1 MADSGGDEGGPSLLV
16 VVVDINPNQLLFARK
31 PNSLSQLLN
40 CVLCLINSHLM
51 LEPRHRA
58 ALVAA
63 HAAGCS
69 FLFPSAEVKEE
80 GKLLRQ
86 QDGQYE
92 EFAVVEAVVRRRVAQ
107 VIAADEGGGHGR
119 SNESL
124 LAGAMAMAL
133 AHVNRQQAAAPA
145 GSKVSARMLVLSASG
160 DSAAQYMNY
169 MNVFFT
175 AQKLNIPVDVC
186 MIGQDSG
193 LLQQGSDITG
203 GLYIKV
209 TQLGEL
215 LQYLTWLFLP
225 GPTVRKMLGAP
236 PPVKVDYRAA
246 CFCHR
251 QLVDV
256 GYVCS
261 VCLSIFC
268 KFNPVCTTCHSVFK
282 APGLPPMKK
291 KKMVEAGKK

>member
-1 MADSGGDEGGPSLLV
+1 
-16 VVVDINPNQLLFARK
+16 
-31 PNSLSQLLN
+31 
-40 CVLCLINSHLM
+40 M

-92 EFAVVEAVVRRRVAQ
+92 EFAVVQAVVRRRVAQ

-133 AHVNRQQAAAPA
+133 AHVNRQQAAAPP
-145 GSKVSARMLVLSASG
+145 GTKLLARMLVLSASG

-175 AQKLNIPVDVC
+175 AQKLGIPVDTC
-186 MIGQDSG
+186 MVHRDSG

-203 GLYIKV
+203 GTYCKV
-209 TQLGEL
+209 EELKGL
-215 LQYLTWLFLP
+215 LQVLTWLFLP
-225 GPTVRKMLGAP
+225 GPGTRAMLGTP

-246 CFCHR
+246 CF
-251 QLVDV
+251 
-256 GYVCS
+256 S
-261 VCLSIFC
+261 
-268 KFNPVCTTCHSVFK
+268 
-282 APGLPPMKK
+282 
-291 KKMVEAGKK
+291 

>member
-1 MADSGGDEGGPSLLV
+1 
-16 VVVDINPNQLLFARK
+16 
-31 PNSLSQLLN
+31 
-40 CVLCLINSHLM
+40 M

-69 FLFPSAEVKEE
+69 FLFPSPEVKEE

-107 VIAADEGGGHGR
+107 VIATDEGGGQGR

-133 AHVNRQQAAAPA
+133 AHVNRQQAAAAAAA

-215 LQYLTWLFLP
+215 LQYL
-225 GPTVRKMLGAP
+225 
-236 PPVKVDYRAA
+236 
-246 CFCHR
+246 
-251 QLVDV
+251 
-256 GYVCS
+256 
-261 VCLSIFC
+261 
-268 KFNPVCTTCHSVFK
+268 
-282 APGLPPMKK
+282 
-291 KKMVEAGKK
+291 

>member
-1 MADSGGDEGGPSLLV
+1 
-16 VVVDINPNQLLFARK
+16 
-31 PNSLSQLLN
+31 
-40 CVLCLINSHLM
+40 M

-69 FLFPSAEVKEE
+69 LLYPAE
-80 GKLLRQ
+80 GDQGDLLRQ

-92 EFAVVEAVVRRRVAQ
+92 EFAQVEAVVRRSV
-107 VIAADEGGGHGR
+107 
-119 SNESL
+119 
-124 LAGAMAMAL
+124 
-133 AHVNRQQAAAPA
+133 AAAQ
-145 GSKVSARMLVLSASG
+145 ARVLVLSATG

-175 AQKLNIPVDVC
+175 SQKLNIPVDVC

-291 KKMVEAGKK
+291 KKMVEGGKK